1 MNPYALTIIM
11 SSLALG
17 TITTLS
23 SYHWIL
29 AWVGLEIN
37 TLAIIPLM
45 TKTPHPRAIEA
56 ATKYFLTQAAASALI
71 LFSSTLNAWLTG
83 EWAINSSICFSSAIL
98 LSIALAMKLG
108 VAPFHFWLP
117 EVLQGLTLQTGLIL
131 STWQKIAPMILL
143 IQLSQSINLNLMLT
157 LGLLSTV
164 IGGWGGINQ
173 TQIRKLLAFSSIAHL
188 GWMVAILKISPQLT
202 LFNFTLYILMTST
215 LFITFLNLNTK
226 NISELST
233 SWSKTPTMTALSL
246 LSLLSLSGLPP
257 LTGFLPKWM
266 IAQEMVKQDL
276 TMFALTILLSTLLS
290 LFFYLRLTYT
300 MSLTLS
306 PNSINSSSTWLHS
319 QKTTIAIFIIPSLM
333 LLPITPAMIS
343 LL

>member
-1 MNPYALTIIM
+1 MNPYASTIII

-71 LFSSTLNAWLTG
+71 LFSSTLNAWLIG
-83 EWAINSSICFSSAIL
+83 EWAVNSHTCFPSAIL
-98 LSIALAMKLG
+98 LSIALTMKLG

-131 STWQKIAPMILL
+131 STWQKIAPMTLL

-164 IGGWGGINQ
+164 IGGGGGINQ

-246 LSLLSLSGLPP
+246 LFLLSLSGLPP

-266 IAQEMVKQDL
+266 IAQEMIKQDL
-276 TMFALTILLSTLLS
+276 TMFALIILLSTLLS

-306 PNSINSSSTWLHS
+306 PNSISSSSTWLYT
-319 QKTTIAIFIIPSLM
+319 QKTTIATLIIPSLM
-333 LLPITPAMIS
+333 LIPVAPTMLS

>member
-1 MNPYALTIIM
+1 MNPYALTIII

-83 EWAINSSICFSSAIL
+83 EWAINGSVCLSSAIL
-98 LSIALAMKLG
+98 LSIALTTKLG

-143 IQLSQSINLNLMLT
+143 IQLSQSVNLNLMLI

-202 LFNFTLYILMTST
+202 VFNFTLYILMTST

-233 SWSKTPTMTALSL
+233 SWSKTPAMTALSL

-266 IAQEMVKQDL
+266 IAQEMIKQDL
-276 TMFALTILLSTLLS
+276 TMFTLIILLSTLLS

-306 PNSINSSSTWLHS
+306 PNSINSSSTWLYS
-319 QKTTIAIFIIPSLM
+319 QKTTIAILIIPSLM
-333 LLPITPAMIS
+333 LLPITPTMIS

>member
-1 MNPYALTIIM
+1 MNPYALTIII

-45 TKTPHPRAIEA
+45 TKMPHPRAIEA

-83 EWAINSSICFSSAIL
+83 EWAINGSICFSSAIL
-98 LSIALAMKLG
+98 LSIALTMKLG

-143 IQLSQSINLNLMLT
+143 IQLSQSINLNLMLI
-157 LGLLSTV
+157 LGLLSTI

-266 IAQEMVKQDL
+266 IAQEMIKQDL
-276 TMFALTILLSTLLS
+276 TMFALIILLSTLLS

-306 PNSINSSSTWLHS
+306 PNSINSSSTWLYY
-319 QKTTIAIFIIPSLM
+319 QKTTIAILIIPSLM
-333 LLPITPAMIS
+333 LLPVTPTMIS

>member
-1 MNPYALTIIM
+1 MNPYALTIII

-83 EWAINSSICFSSAIL
+83 EWAINNSICPPSAIL
-98 LSIALAMKLG
+98 LSIAITMKLG

-143 IQLSQSINLNLMLT
+143 VQLSQSINLNLMLT
-157 LGLLSTV
+157 LGLLSTI

-266 IAQEMVKQDL
+266 IAQEMIKQDL
-276 TMFALTILLSTLLS
+276 TMFTLIILLSTLLS

-306 PNSINSSSTWLHS
+306 PNSINSSSTWLYP
-319 QKTTIAIFIIPSLM
+319 QKTTIATLIIPSLM
-333 LLPITPAMIS
+333 LLPITPMMLS

>member
-1 MNPYALTIIM
+1 MNPYASTIII

-71 LFSSTLNAWLTG
+71 LFSSTLNAWLAG
-83 EWAINSSICFSSAIL
+83 EWAINNSICFPSAIL
-98 LSIALAMKLG
+98 LSIALTMKLG

-131 STWQKIAPMILL
+131 STWQKIAPMMLL

-215 LFITFLNLNTK
+215 LFITFLNLNAK

-246 LSLLSLSGLPP
+246 LALLSLSGLPP

-276 TMFALTILLSTLLS
+276 TMFALVILLSTLLS

-306 PNSINSSSTWLHS
+306 PNSINSSSTWLYP
-319 QKTTIAIFIIPSLM
+319 QKTPIATLIIPSLM
-333 LLPITPAMIS
+333 LIPITPTLLS
-343 LL
+343 LM

>member
-1 MNPYALTIIM
+1 MNPYALTIII

-83 EWAINSSICFSSAIL
+83 EWAINNSTCFPSAIL
-98 LSIALAMKLG
+98 LSIALTMKLG

-157 LGLLSTV
+157 LGLLSTI

-202 LFNFTLYILMTST
+202 LFNLTLYILMTST

-266 IAQEMVKQDL
+266 IAQEMIKQDL
-276 TMFALTILLSTLLS
+276 TMFALIILLSTLLS

-306 PNSINSSSTWLHS
+306 PNSISSSSTWLYT
-319 QKTTIAIFIIPSLM
+319 QKTTIAALIIPSLM
-333 LLPITPAMIS
+333 LLPVTPTMLS

>member
-83 EWAINSSICFSSAIL
+83 EWAINGSICFSSAIL
-98 LSIALAMKLG
+98 LSIALTMKLG

-143 IQLSQSINLNLMLT
+143 IQLSQSINLNLMLS

-266 IAQEMVKQDL
+266 IAQEMIKQDL
-276 TMFALTILLSTLLS
+276 TMFALAILLSTLLS

-333 LLPITPAMIS
+333 LLPITPTMIS

>member
-1 MNPYALTIIM
+1 MNPYASTIII

-71 LFSSTLNAWLTG
+71 LFSSTLNAWLIG
-83 EWAINSSICFSSAIL
+83 EWAINSHTCFPSAIL
-98 LSIALAMKLG
+98 LSIALTMKLG

-131 STWQKIAPMILL
+131 STWQKIAPMTLL

-266 IAQEMVKQDL
+266 IAQEMIKQDL
-276 TMFALTILLSTLLS
+276 TMFALIILLSTLLS

-306 PNSINSSSTWLHS
+306 PNSISSSSTWLYT
-319 QKTTIAIFIIPSLM
+319 QKTTIATLIIPSLM
-333 LLPITPAMIS
+333 LLPVAPTMLS